1 MYIVTISNKYQMSIA
16 KRPSRNTNQNSEAA
30 AEEFISGADQSEKT
44 SRRNKVMT
52 TMRFDPELLERID
65 AAAKKRGISRS
76 AWINYTLS
84 KAIEEEG

>member
-1 MYIVTISNKYQMSIA
+1 MSIA

-30 AEEFISGADQSEKT
+30 AEKFISGANQSEKP
-44 SRRNKVMT
+44 SRPNKVMT

-84 KAIEEEG
+84 KALEEEERAS

>member
-1 MYIVTISNKYQMSIA
+1 MGIA
-16 KRPSRNTNQNSEAA
+16 KKPSRNTNQNSETA
-30 AEEFISGADQSEKT
+30 AEQFISGANQLEKA
-44 SRRNKVMT
+44 SRPNKVMT